1 MATANKALKKR
12 AKDFAE
18 THGLSYLSA
27 LKAVDEPLHELR
39 TFSAFPAQRYTAL
52 YPHFRLIGEESI
64 YSSAYPELSYDFGN
78 PAYLSTIKA
87 AGLSHFDGTRD
98 LLREIG
104 RRLQLLED
112 AGAENIWE
120 YRVLQR
126 GGLLGADAPALEPF
140 LHHYGARIGAGMDTI
155 FLEGDRLG
163 IFGVS
168 IARHTDI
175 QDRFTLLPITE
186 DQLSA
191 LIEGR
196 PAGELNLPRYHTNG
210 DGGSFF
216 EKWSSSYSLLA
227 TSVDPLYGRA
237 TDRSQLNSLRI
248 FLSQYPDDLQ
258 GFFDGLGLRS
268 KDFVLR
274 DVTGVVFTFTLDGD
288 IITLEEE
295 GRPGYPYSRSSY
307 GVLEL

>member
-1 MATANKALKKR
+1 MAKNNTNLKR
-12 AKDFAE
+12 RIREFRD
-18 THGLSYLSA
+18 THGVSYLTA
-27 LKAVDEPLHELR
+27 LRAVDEPLHELR
-39 TFSAFPAQRYTAL
+39 TFSAFPAQKYTAL

-64 YSSAYPELSYDFGN
+64 YSSAYPELSHDFGN

-87 AGLSHFDGTRD
+87 AGLSHFEGTRD

-126 GGLLGADAPALEPF
+126 GGLLGTDAPALEPF
-140 LHHYGARIGAGMDTI
+140 LHHYGARIGAGMETI

-175 QDRFTLLPITE
+175 QDRYTLLPIAE

-210 DGGSFF
+210 DDGNFF
-216 EKWSSSYSLLA
+216 KKWAGSYSLLA
-227 TSVDPLYGRA
+227 TSVDPLYGRGS
-237 TDRSQLNSLRI
+237 DRFQLNSLRI

-274 DVTGVVFTFTLDGD
+274 DVTGVIFSFTLDGD

-295 GRPGYPYSRSSY
+295 GQPGLPYSRSSY